1 MSEKVIV
8 FDLGKVIFDYDLNI
22 AAKALYP
29 YCSKAALFKSVIDFM
44 IKNEKVLSDYEKGL
58 SSSAEFYDDII
69 SLLGIKN
76 LSFESFSK
84 ICCDIFTPNEDVI
97 DFVGFLSQKY
107 ELAILSNTNQ
117 IHFDYLYNKY
127 KDVFLCFK
135 NMHLSYLM
143 NARKPE
149 KEIYEQV
156 ISFYNTSA
164 ENIFF
169 TDDNNENVY
178 SAMLAG
184 IKAFSFKNVNKL
196 KQDLTSFGIE
206 I

>member
-8 FDLGKVIFDYDLNI
+8 FDLGKVIFDYDLDI
-22 AAKALYP
+22 AARAL
-29 YCSKAALFKSVIDFM
+29 CSHSSKASSFNSVVDFM
-44 IKNEKVLSDYEKGL
+44 TKNEKVLSDYEKGFI
-58 SSSAEFYDDII
+58 SSTEFYDSIVG
-69 SLLGIKN
+69 LLGLKN
-76 LSFESFSK
+76 ISFEKFSY
-84 ICCDIFTPNEDVI
+84 IFNNIFTPNEDII
-97 DFVGFLSQKY
+97 DFIQLLSQKY

-117 IHFDYLYNKY
+117 LHFDYLYNKY
-127 KDVFLCFK
+127 KEVFLCFK

-156 ISFYNTSA
+156 VSLHNTSA

-169 TDDNNENVY
+169 TDDNDENVY
-178 SAMLAG
+178 SAMICG
-184 IKAFSFKNVNKL
+184 IKAFSFKNISKL
-196 KQDLTSFGIE
+196 KQDLMSFGIE

>member
-8 FDLGKVIFDYDLNI
+8 FDLGKVIFDYDLDI
-22 AAKALYP
+22 AARAL
-29 YCSKAALFKSVIDFM
+29 CSHSSKVSSFNSVVDFM
-44 IKNEKVLSDYEKGL
+44 TKNEKVLSDYEKGFI
-58 SSSAEFYDDII
+58 SSTEFYDSIVG
-69 SLLGIKN
+69 LLGLKN
-76 LSFESFSK
+76 ISFEKFSY
-84 ICCDIFTPNEDVI
+84 IFNNIFTPNEDII
-97 DFVGFLSQKY
+97 DFIQLLSQKY

-117 IHFDYLYNKY
+117 LHFDYLYNKY
-127 KDVFLCFK
+127 KEAFLCFK

-156 ISFYNTSA
+156 ISLHNTSA

-169 TDDNNENVY
+169 TDDNDENVY
-178 SAMLAG
+178 SAMICG
-184 IKAFSFKNVNKL
+184 IKAFSFKNISKL
-196 KQDLTSFGIE
+196 KQDLMSFGIE

>member
-8 FDLGKVIFDYDLNI
+8 FDLGKVIFDYNLDI

-29 YCSKAALFKSVIDFM
+29 HCTKGSLFEGVIDFM
-44 IKNEKVLSDYEKGL
+44 TKNEKVLSNYEKGL
-58 SSSAEFYDDII
+58 ISSVEFYEHIVDV
-69 SLLGIKN
+69 LGIQN
-76 LSFESFSK
+76 ISFEKFSQ
-84 ICCDIFTPNEDVI
+84 ICNDIFTPNKDII
-97 DFVGFLSQKY
+97 DFVRVLSQKY

-117 IHFDYLYNKY
+117 IHFDYLYDKY

-135 NMHLSYLM
+135 KMHLSYLM
-143 NARKPE
+143 NTRKPE

-156 ISFYNTSA
+156 ISLHNTSA

-169 TDDNNENVY
+169 TDDNDENVY
-178 SAMLAG
+178 SAMICG
-184 IKAFSFKNVNKL
+184 IKAFSFKNINKL